1 MAQYDNAY
9 KLLFSHG
16 EMVQDLLQGFVPEE
30 WVTHLDFS
38 TLEKV
43 NGHYVS
49 EDLLN
54 RADDVVWR
62 LRLRDE
68 WIYIYVL
75 LEFQSRTDRWM
86 ALRLMTYTGL
96 LYQDLIASGQIEAG
110 QPLPPIFPVV
120 IYNGEP
126 RWSAAQDVAELIAA
140 PLGSLAAYRPR
151 MRYFLLDEK
160 RLAEQDLPPDDN
172 LVAGL
177 VRLESSQ
184 SPQDMR
190 AMISRLRQ
198 RLQAP
203 HYDSLRRAFTV
214 WIRRIILTK
223 LASKDEHIPDTRTL
237 EEIDTMLAE
246 RVEQWAETWKREG
259 LEAGRKIGLEE
270 GLKEGLKEGL
280 HQGQAKLLAR
290 QIERRFGPLTPA
302 HQQQLANADEAQ
314 LEAWADAVLTAQ
326 SVEELFSAH

>member
-62 LRLRDE
+62 LRLRDD

-140 PLGSLAAYRPR
+140 PLGSLAAYRPGCAT
-151 MRYFLLDEK
+151 F
-160 RLAEQDLPPDDN
+160 
-172 LVAGL
+172 
-177 VRLESSQ
+177 SSTKSA
-184 SPQDMR
+184 SPNKIYHPMTTWWR
-190 AMISRLRQ
+190 AW
-198 RLQAP
+198 
-203 HYDSLRRAFTV
+203 YDWKAAKARRTC
-214 WIRRIILTK
+214 
-223 LASKDEHIPDTRTL
+223 
-237 EEIDTMLAE
+237 
-246 RVEQWAETWKREG
+246 
-259 LEAGRKIGLEE
+259 
-270 GLKEGLKEGL
+270 
-280 HQGQAKLLAR
+280 
-290 QIERRFGPLTPA
+290 GP
-302 HQQQLANADEAQ
+302 
-314 LEAWADAVLTAQ
+314 
-326 SVEELFSAH
+326 